1 MLHALYWVSLVVVI
15 VAAAI
20 IALHPEIPGG
30 WLGTLSLGGV
40 AIFGISLFDRPAPDD
55 VAQTMFVVCLAWVCV
70 WACLRWRIQVLRRDD
85 DGCGSFGGTD

>member
-1 MLHALYWVSLVVVI
+1 MFLHALYWVSLMVVI

-55 VAQTMFVVCLAWVCV
+55 VGQTLFMICLAWVCV
-70 WACLRWRIQVLRRDD
+70 WACLRWRIEITRADKC
-85 DGCGSFGGTD
+85 GCYGGTD

>member
-1 MLHALYWVSLVVVI
+1 MLHALYWVSLVVII
-15 VAAAI
+15 VSAAI

-85 DGCGSFGGTD
+85 GCGSFGGTD